1 MRGRAPRGGP
11 LRGRSPAR
19 RPPPPRKAAYTVAR
33 APKVPPRD
41 QLLAHEGSLRPL
53 ARRPRPFDPLYPSS
67 PPFRPPVLPVLC
79 VRARSGRKTPEFW
92 QEIAGLRHSS
102 GALPPCAYSR
112 LVPTRHFARRAA
124 AFVRMRRREMSQTRN
139 LLPEKTRFRVRGPR
153 RRPRWP
159 VLSRLSAPA
168 FACDGPR
175 CVSRAPPR
183 WPAPCLLLSPAVAP
197 ACVAFGG
204 GGLRRRSRAAAR
216 LAFPAVAGGVGRRR
230 N

>member
-11 LRGRSPAR
+11 LRGRPPAR
-19 RPPPPRKAAYTVAR
+19 RSLLRGRLRTPSLAL
-33 APKVPPRD
+33 D
-41 QLLAHEGSLRPL
+41 HLLAHEGSLRPL

-67 PPFRPPVLPVLC
+67 PPFRPPALPVLC
-79 VRARSGRKTPEFW
+79 ARVRSGGKTPDFW
-92 QEIAGLRHSS
+92 QEIASLRHSS
-102 GALPPCAYSR
+102 GALSPCANSR

-139 LLPEKTRFRVRGPR
+139 LLPEKTRFRVRDPR
-153 RRPRWP
+153 IRLRRP
-159 VLSRLSAPA
+159 VLSRLSASA

-175 CVSRAPPR
+175 CVPRAPPR
-183 WPAPCLLLSPAVAP
+183 WPAPRLLLPPAVAP

-216 LAFPAVAGGVGRRR
+216 LAFPAVAGDVGRRR

>member
-11 LRGRSPAR
+11 LRGGPPAR
-19 RPPPPRKAAYTVAR
+19 RPPPPRKAAYSVAR
-33 APKVPPRD
+33 AQTVPARD
-41 QLLAHEGSLRPL
+41 HLLAREGSLRPL
-53 ARRPRPFDPLYPSS
+53 ARRPPSL
-67 PPFRPPVLPVLC
+67 RPPPSARHLRPSGPPALPVLC
-79 VRARSGRKTPEFW
+79 VRARSGGKTPEFW

-124 AFVRMRRREMSQTRN
+124 AFVRMRRREKSQTRN
-139 LLPEKTRFRVRGPR
+139 LLPEKTRFRVRDPR
-153 RRPRWP
+153 LRLRRP

-175 CVSRAPPR
+175 CVPRAPPR
-183 WPAPCLLLSPAVAP
+183 WPAPRLLLPPAVAP

-204 GGLRRRSRAAAR
+204 AACGAEAEWRPASLSLRLPGA
-216 LAFPAVAGGVGRRR
+216 
-230 N
+230 

>member
-19 RPPPPRKAAYTVAR
+19 RPPPPRKAAYSVAR
-33 APKVPPRD
+33 A
-41 QLLAHEGSLRPL
+41 RPSSG
-53 ARRPRPFDPLYPSS
+53 ARRFPSASRPSPPRPFDPPLRPSS
-67 PPFRPPVLPVLC
+67 PPFRPPALPVLC

-124 AFVRMRRREMSQTRN
+124 AFARMRRREKSQTRN
-139 LLPEKTRFRVRGPR
+139 LLPEKMRFRVRDPR
-153 RRPRWP
+153 IRLRRP

-216 LAFPAVAGGVGRRR
+216 LAFPAVTGDVGRRR

>member
-11 LRGRSPAR
+11 LRGRPPAR
-19 RPPPPRKAAYTVAR
+19 RSLLRGRLRTPSLAL
-33 APKVPPRD
+33 D
-41 QLLAHEGSLRPL
+41 HLLAHEGSLRPL

-67 PPFRPPVLPVLC
+67 PPFRPPALPVLC
-79 VRARSGRKTPEFW
+79 ARVRSGGKTPDFW
-92 QEIAGLRHSS
+92 QEIASLRHSS
-102 GALPPCAYSR
+102 GALSPCANSR

-139 LLPEKTRFRVRGPR
+139 LLPEKTRFRVRDPR
-153 RRPRWP
+153 IRLRRP
-159 VLSRLSAPA
+159 VLSRLSASA

-175 CVSRAPPR
+175 CVPPR
-183 WPAPCLLLSPAVAP
+183 SCTLACAALAAP
-197 ACVAFGG
+197 ACGGSRLRCLRG

-216 LAFPAVAGGVGRRR
+216 LAFPAVAGDVGRRR

>member
-11 LRGRSPAR
+11 LRGRPPAR
-19 RPPPPRKAAYTVAR
+19 RSLLRGRLRTPSLAL
-33 APKVPPRD
+33 D
-41 QLLAHEGSLRPL
+41 HLLAHEGSLRPL

-79 VRARSGRKTPEFW
+79 VRARLGGKTLEFW

-112 LVPTRHFARRAA
+112 LMPTRHFARRAA
-124 AFVRMRRREMSQTRN
+124 AFVRMHRREKSQTRN
-139 LLPEKTRFRVRGPR
+139 LLPEKMRFRVRDPR
-153 RRPRWP
+153 IRLRRPALRAP
-159 VLSRLSAPA
+159 CSSTLACAALAALVCGGSRL
-168 FACDGPR
+168 R
-175 CVSRAPPR
+175 CLR
-183 WPAPCLLLSPAVAP
+183 
-197 ACVAFGG
+197 G